1 MSETHGDH
9 SAREPWPESYEA
21 PTLEPLGSVWDR
33 TGALGGGIPDA
44 GGQLL
49 TIP

>member
-1 MSETHGDH
+1 MGDTGSDH
-9 SAREPWPESYEA
+9 LREGPWPDPYEP

>member
-9 SAREPWPESYEA
+9 SAEEPWPDSYEA

-33 TGALGGGIPDA
+33 TGATLGTGGDLS
-44 GGQLL
+44 LL
-49 TIP
+49 MTS